1 MVVDWRMGHRSGNY
15 GLCMARQ
22 TGTTA
27 QVGALKTP
35 KDRFFSSSGVIML
48 ILFKKIIS
56 VFFVTLFLSVV
67 SAGLANAGAILSDLE
82 NQLMCK
88 CDDKCGKVLIN
99 CTCSTADKNRKKFT
113 KMLESGL
120 TVDQIVQQQ
129 IEKYGET
136 VLSAPTKNGFNLTA
150 WVIPFGA
157 LMVGGV
163 GLRRLLSGWVGKN
176 KPGIELQNKED
187 SGRPESGSEKFSEM
201 SSSKYS
207 RRLQDE
213 LDRLET

>member
-1 MVVDWRMGHRSGNY
+1 MGIY
-15 GLCMARQ
+15 
-22 TGTTA
+22 
-27 QVGALKTP
+27 
-35 KDRFFSSSGVIML
+35 
-48 ILFKKIIS
+48 FKKIIS
-56 VFFVTLFLSVV
+56 VFFIVFFVAIACS
-67 SAGLANAGAILSDLE
+67 SLATAGAVLSDLE

-99 CTCSTADKNRKKFT
+99 CTCSTADKTRKKFT

-129 IEKYGET
+129 VEKYGET

-157 LMVGGV
+157 LMIGGV
-163 GLRRLLSGWVGKN
+163 GLRRLLNGWVGKN
-176 KPGIELQNKED
+176 KPDIELQNTEGGVAPK
-187 SGRPESGSEKFSEM
+187 SGSKKSGEM
-201 SSSKYS
+201 NSSKYS
-207 RRLQDE
+207 SRLKDE

>member
-1 MVVDWRMGHRSGNY
+1 
-15 GLCMARQ
+15 
-22 TGTTA
+22 
-27 QVGALKTP
+27 
-35 KDRFFSSSGVIML
+35 ML

-56 VFFVTLFLSVV
+56 VFFVALFFSVV
-67 SAGLANAGAILSDLE
+67 SSGFVNAGAILSDLE

-157 LMVGGV
+157 LMIGGV

-176 KPGIELQNKED
+176 KPDIELQNKEGG
-187 SGRPESGSEKFSEM
+187 GRPDVGEKSSEM
-201 SSSKYS
+201 GSSKYS

>member
-1 MVVDWRMGHRSGNY
+1 MVIRFKKFISV
-15 GLCMARQ
+15 LF
-22 TGTTA
+22 
-27 QVGALKTP
+27 VAL
-35 KDRFFSSSGVIML
+35 FVSLVSSSLV
-48 ILFKKIIS
+48 
-56 VFFVTLFLSVV
+56 
-67 SAGLANAGAILSDLE
+67 NAGAILSDLE

-157 LMVGGV
+157 LMIGGV

-176 KPGIELQNKED
+176 KSDIELQSKEV
-187 SGRPESGSEKFSEM
+187 GGTHESVSEKSSEI
-201 SSSKYS
+201 SSTKYS

>member
-1 MVVDWRMGHRSGNY
+1 MGIY
-15 GLCMARQ
+15 
-22 TGTTA
+22 
-27 QVGALKTP
+27 
-35 KDRFFSSSGVIML
+35 
-48 ILFKKIIS
+48 FKKIIS
-56 VFFVTLFLSVV
+56 VFFIVFFVAIACS
-67 SAGLANAGAILSDLE
+67 SLATAGAVLSDLE

-99 CTCSTADKNRKKFT
+99 CTCSTADKTRKKFT

-120 TVDQIVQQQ
+120 TVDQIVRQQV
-129 IEKYGET
+129 EKYGET

-157 LMVGGV
+157 LMIGGV
-163 GLRRLLSGWVGKN
+163 GLRRLLNGWVGKN
-176 KPGIELQNKED
+176 KPDAEIQNTGGSAAPK
-187 SGRPESGSEKFSEM
+187 SGSKKSGEM

-207 RRLQDE
+207 SRLKDE

>member
-1 MVVDWRMGHRSGNY
+1 MVIRFKKFISV
-15 GLCMARQ
+15 LF
-22 TGTTA
+22 
-27 QVGALKTP
+27 VAL
-35 KDRFFSSSGVIML
+35 FVFLVSSSLV
-48 ILFKKIIS
+48 
-56 VFFVTLFLSVV
+56 
-67 SAGLANAGAILSDLE
+67 NAGAILSDLE

-157 LMVGGV
+157 LMIGGV
-163 GLRRLLSGWVGKN
+163 GLRRLLNGWVGKN
-176 KPGIELQNKED
+176 KPDVELQSKEGE
-187 SGRPESGSEKFSEM
+187 SIPESDSKNSSEI
-201 SSSKYS
+201 SSTKYS

>member
-1 MVVDWRMGHRSGNY
+1 MVIR
-15 GLCMARQ
+15 
-22 TGTTA
+22 
-27 QVGALKTP
+27 
-35 KDRFFSSSGVIML
+35 
-48 ILFKKIIS
+48 FKKFIS
-56 VFFVTLFLSVV
+56 VFFVALFV
-67 SAGLANAGAILSDLE
+67 SLVSSSLVNAGAILSDLE

-157 LMVGGV
+157 LMIGGV
-163 GLRRLLSGWVGKN
+163 GLRRLLNGWVGKN
-176 KPGIELQNKED
+176 KSDIELQSKD
-187 SGRPESGSEKFSEM
+187 VGGTPESVSEKSSEI
-201 SSSKYS
+201 SSTKYS

>member
-1 MVVDWRMGHRSGNY
+1 MTMH
-15 GLCMARQ
+15 
-22 TGTTA
+22 
-27 QVGALKTP
+27 
-35 KDRFFSSSGVIML
+35 
-48 ILFKKIIS
+48 FKKIIS
-56 VFFVTLFLSVV
+56 FLFMVLFFTVV
-67 SAGLANAGAILSDLE
+67 SSGLANAGAILSDLE

-129 IEKYGET
+129 VEKYGET
-136 VLSAPTKNGFNLTA
+136 ILSAPSKNGFNLTA

-157 LMVGGV
+157 IMIGGV
-163 GLRRLLSGWVGKN
+163 GLRRLLNGWVGKDTKTGPQN
-176 KPGIELQNKED
+176 SIE
-187 SGRPESGSEKFSEM
+187 PELASEKSSET

-207 RRLQDE
+207 RRLKDE

>member
-1 MVVDWRMGHRSGNY
+1 MVVDRGVGHRSRNY
-15 GLCMARQ
+15 CLCVARQ
-22 TGTTA
+22 IGATSK
-27 QVGALKTP
+27 VGALETP
-35 KDRFFSSSGVIML
+35 KNRFFASPGVIMA
-48 ILFKKIIS
+48 IDFKKIIS
-56 VFFVTLFLSVV
+56 VFFVVLFIAIMNSG
-67 SAGLANAGAILSDLE
+67 AANAGAILSDLE

-157 LMVGGV
+157 LMIGGV
-163 GLRRLLSGWVGKN
+163 GLRRLLNGWVGKN
-176 KPGIELQNKED
+176 KSDIEPQNTGGGAGPK
-187 SGRPESGSEKFSEM
+187 SGSKKSSEM
-201 SSSKYS
+201 SPSKYS
-207 RRLQDE
+207 SRLKDE

>member
-1 MVVDWRMGHRSGNY
+1 MVIR
-15 GLCMARQ
+15 
-22 TGTTA
+22 
-27 QVGALKTP
+27 
-35 KDRFFSSSGVIML
+35 
-48 ILFKKIIS
+48 FKKIIS
-56 VFFVTLFLSVV
+56 VFFVALFV
-67 SAGLANAGAILSDLE
+67 SFVSSSLVNAGAILSDLE

-129 IEKYGET
+129 VEKYGET

-157 LMVGGV
+157 LMIGGV

-176 KPGIELQNKED
+176 KSDIELQSKD
-187 SGRPESGSEKFSEM
+187 VGGTPESVSEKSSEI
-201 SSSKYS
+201 SSTKYS

>member
-1 MVVDWRMGHRSGNY
+1 
-15 GLCMARQ
+15 MAI
-22 TGTTA
+22 
-27 QVGALKTP
+27 
-35 KDRFFSSSGVIML
+35 D
-48 ILFKKIIS
+48 FKKIIS
-56 VFFVTLFLSVV
+56 VFFVVLFIAIMNSGV
-67 SAGLANAGAILSDLE
+67 ANAGAVLSDLE

-136 VLSAPTKNGFNLTA
+136 VLSAPTKSGFNLTA

-157 LMVGGV
+157 IMIGGV
-163 GLRRLLSGWVGKN
+163 GLRKLVNGWVGKN
-176 KPGIELQNKED
+176 KPVIELQNIKGD
-187 SGRPESGSEKFSEM
+187 AASESDSEKPSEGT
-201 SSSKYS
+201 SSKYS
-207 RRLQDE
+207 RRLKDE

>member
-1 MVVDWRMGHRSGNY
+1 MGIY
-15 GLCMARQ
+15 
-22 TGTTA
+22 
-27 QVGALKTP
+27 
-35 KDRFFSSSGVIML
+35 
-48 ILFKKIIS
+48 FKKIIS
-56 VFFVTLFLSVV
+56 VFFIVFFVAIACS
-67 SAGLANAGAILSDLE
+67 SLATAGAVLSDLE

-99 CTCSTADKNRKKFT
+99 CTCSTADKNRKKFA

-129 IEKYGET
+129 VEKYGET

-157 LMVGGV
+157 LMIGGV
-163 GLRRLLSGWVGKN
+163 GLRRLLNGWVEKN
-176 KPGIELQNKED
+176 AGIELKNTETD
-187 SGRPESGSEKFSEM
+187 VAPESGSEKSGEM
-201 SSSKYS
+201 NSSKYS
-207 RRLQDE
+207 RRLKDE

>member
-1 MVVDWRMGHRSGNY
+1 MITRV
-15 GLCMARQ
+15 Q
-22 TGTTA
+22 KITGVFLMFLFMFILN
-27 QVGALKTP
+27 VGP
-35 KDRFFSSSGVIML
+35 SY
-48 ILFKKIIS
+48 
-56 VFFVTLFLSVV
+56 
-67 SAGLANAGAILSDLE
+67 AGAVLAALE
-82 NQLMCK
+82 NALMCK

-99 CTCSTADKNRKKFT
+99 CTGSPADKNRKKFT

-157 LMVGGV
+157 IMIGGI
-163 GLRRLLSGWVGKN
+163 GLRKLINGWVGKN
-176 KPGIELQNKED
+176 KLDNELQNIEGD
-187 SGRPESGSEKFSEM
+187 VASESGSEKPSEA

-207 RRLQDE
+207 RRLKDE

>member
-1 MVVDWRMGHRSGNY
+1 
-15 GLCMARQ
+15 MAI
-22 TGTTA
+22 
-27 QVGALKTP
+27 
-35 KDRFFSSSGVIML
+35 D
-48 ILFKKIIS
+48 FKKIIS
-56 VFFVTLFLSVV
+56 VFFVVLFVAVV
-67 SAGLANAGAILSDLE
+67 NSGVANAGAVLSDLE

-129 IEKYGET
+129 VEKYGET

-157 LMVGGV
+157 LMIGGV
-163 GLRRLLSGWVGKN
+163 GLRRLLNGWVEKN
-176 KPGIELQNKED
+176 AGIELKNTETD
-187 SGRPESGSEKFSEM
+187 VAPESGSEKSGEM

-207 RRLQDE
+207 RRLKDE

>member
-1 MVVDWRMGHRSGNY
+1 MVNH
-15 GLCMARQ
+15 L
-22 TGTTA
+22 
-27 QVGALKTP
+27 
-35 KDRFFSSSGVIML
+35 
-48 ILFKKIIS
+48 KKIS
-56 VFFVTLFLSVV
+56 FVFFVVLFIAIVNSSVT
-67 SAGLANAGAILSDLE
+67 SAGAILSDLE

-99 CTCSTADKNRKKFT
+99 CTCSTADKNRKIFT

-157 LMVGGV
+157 IMIGGV
-163 GLRRLLSGWVGKN
+163 GIRKLVNGWVEKK
-176 KPGIELQNKED
+176 KPTIELQNIEGD
-187 SGRPESGSEKFSEM
+187 AASESGAEKSSEVP
-201 SSSKYS
+201 SSKYS
-207 RRLQDE
+207 RRLKDE

>member
-1 MVVDWRMGHRSGNY
+1 MVIR
-15 GLCMARQ
+15 
-22 TGTTA
+22 
-27 QVGALKTP
+27 
-35 KDRFFSSSGVIML
+35 
-48 ILFKKIIS
+48 FKKIIS
-56 VFFVTLFLSVV
+56 VFFVALFV
-67 SAGLANAGAILSDLE
+67 SFVSSSLVNAGAILSDLE

-113 KMLESGL
+113 KLLESGL

-129 IEKYGET
+129 VEKYGET

-157 LMVGGV
+157 LMIGGV
-163 GLRRLLSGWVGKN
+163 GLRRLLNGWVGKN
-176 KPGIELQNKED
+176 KSDIKLQSKD
-187 SGRPESGSEKFSEM
+187 VGGTPESVSEKSSEI
-201 SSSKYS
+201 SSTKYS

>member
-1 MVVDWRMGHRSGNY
+1 
-15 GLCMARQ
+15 MARQ
-22 TGTTA
+22 IGATSK
-27 QVGALKTP
+27 VGALKTP
-35 KDRFFSSSGVIML
+35 KDSFFTSSGVTMTIH
-48 ILFKKIIS
+48 FKKLIS
-56 VFFVTLFLSVV
+56 VFFVVLFFIVISSVLV
-67 SAGLANAGAILSDLE
+67 NAGAVLSDLE

-120 TVDQIVQQQ
+120 TVEQIVQQQ
-129 IEKYGET
+129 VEKYGET

-157 LMVGGV
+157 IMIGGV
-163 GLRRLLSGWVGKN
+163 GLRKILRGWVGKDIN
-176 KPGIELQNKED
+176 IDRQNTEGDVTSELPAE
-187 SGRPESGSEKFSEM
+187 ESGKM

-207 RRLQDE
+207 RRLKDE
-213 LDRLET
+213 LDQLET

>member
-1 MVVDWRMGHRSGNY
+1 MVIR
-15 GLCMARQ
+15 
-22 TGTTA
+22 
-27 QVGALKTP
+27 
-35 KDRFFSSSGVIML
+35 
-48 ILFKKIIS
+48 FKKIIS
-56 VFFVTLFLSVV
+56 VFFVALFV
-67 SAGLANAGAILSDLE
+67 SFVSSSLVNAGAILSDLE

-129 IEKYGET
+129 VEKYGET

-157 LMVGGV
+157 LMIGGV

-176 KPGIELQNKED
+176 KSDIELQSKEV
-187 SGRPESGSEKFSEM
+187 GGTPESGSEKSSEI
-201 SSSKYS
+201 SSNKYS

>member
-1 MVVDWRMGHRSGNY
+1 MGIH
-15 GLCMARQ
+15 
-22 TGTTA
+22 
-27 QVGALKTP
+27 
-35 KDRFFSSSGVIML
+35 
-48 ILFKKIIS
+48 FKKIIS
-56 VFFVTLFLSVV
+56 VFFIVFFVAIACS
-67 SAGLANAGAILSDLE
+67 SLATAGAVLSDLE

-99 CTCSTADKNRKKFT
+99 CTCSTADKNRKKFA

-129 IEKYGET
+129 VEKYGET

-157 LMVGGV
+157 LMIGGV
-163 GLRRLLSGWVGKN
+163 GLRRLLNGWVGKN
-176 KPGIELQNKED
+176 KPDAELQNTGGGAAPK
-187 SGRPESGSEKFSEM
+187 SGSKKSGEM

-207 RRLQDE
+207 SRLKDE

>member
-1 MVVDWRMGHRSGNY
+1 
-15 GLCMARQ
+15 
-22 TGTTA
+22 
-27 QVGALKTP
+27 
-35 KDRFFSSSGVIML
+35 ML

-56 VFFVTLFLSVV
+56 VFFVALFLSVV

-157 LMVGGV
+157 LMIGGV
-163 GLRRLLSGWVGKN
+163 GLRRLLNGWVGKN
-176 KPGIELQNKED
+176 KPDIELQSKE
-187 SGRPESGSEKFSEM
+187 GEGTPESDSKNSSEI
-201 SSSKYS
+201 SSTKYS

>member
-1 MVVDWRMGHRSGNY
+1 MVIRFKKFISV
-15 GLCMARQ
+15 LF
-22 TGTTA
+22 
-27 QVGALKTP
+27 VAL
-35 KDRFFSSSGVIML
+35 FVSLVSSSLV
-48 ILFKKIIS
+48 
-56 VFFVTLFLSVV
+56 
-67 SAGLANAGAILSDLE
+67 NAGAILSDLE

-150 WVIPFGA
+150 WVIPF
-157 LMVGGV
+157 
-163 GLRRLLSGWVGKN
+163 
-176 KPGIELQNKED
+176 
-187 SGRPESGSEKFSEM
+187 
-201 SSSKYS
+201 
-207 RRLQDE
+207 
-213 LDRLET
+213 

>member
-1 MVVDWRMGHRSGNY
+1 MLIRFKKFISVLFVALFFFVV
-15 GLCMARQ
+15 
-22 TGTTA
+22 
-27 QVGALKTP
+27 
-35 KDRFFSSSGVIML
+35 SSGLV
-48 ILFKKIIS
+48 
-56 VFFVTLFLSVV
+56 
-67 SAGLANAGAILSDLE
+67 NAGAILSDLE

-88 CDDKCGKVLIN
+88 CDDKCGKVLVN

-157 LMVGGV
+157 LMIGGV

-176 KPGIELQNKED
+176 KIGIELQSKENG
-187 SGRPESGSEKFSEM
+187 GRSESGFEK
-201 SSSKYS
+201 SSKYS

>member
-1 MVVDWRMGHRSGNY
+1 MVIR
-15 GLCMARQ
+15 
-22 TGTTA
+22 
-27 QVGALKTP
+27 
-35 KDRFFSSSGVIML
+35 
-48 ILFKKIIS
+48 FKKIIS
-56 VFFVTLFLSVV
+56 VFFVALFV
-67 SAGLANAGAILSDLE
+67 SFVSSSLVNAGAILSDLE

-99 CTCSTADKNRKKFT
+99 CTCSTADKNRKIFT

-129 IEKYGET
+129 VEKYGET

-157 LMVGGV
+157 LMIGGV
-163 GLRRLLSGWVGKN
+163 GLRRLLNGWVGKN
-176 KPGIELQNKED
+176 KSDIELQSKD
-187 SGRPESGSEKFSEM
+187 VGDTHESVSEKSSEI
-201 SSSKYS
+201 SSTKYS